1 MSLTNVPFLGMRG
14 TGDWVTNQRPENWRE
29 TILYLYPN
37 GKAPLT
43 AIMSMLKSESTDDP
57 HFHWWTKA
65 LANQRAAL
73 TGKYTNSGLSVAYVS
88 GGVASDVIY
97 AKMAAADVDKIR
109 IGHEVMFLCSVDP
122 TMRVVGKVTA
132 RSKNGANSYVAV
144 TLLEDDDN
152 SSTRDISD
160 SDVLWIVGNINSEGG
175 TLPSIIMYDPV
186 EYENYTQIFRTSIS
200 HTRTAMRTRLRT
212 GDQVAQAKK
221 EALELHGIEMEKAYI
236 FGVRTL
242 GTGDNGKPER
252 TTQGILGFV
261 NTNIYDFPSS
271 GGTWLYD
278 GDDWLDDSLE
288 ACFRY
293 GSQEK
298 IGLCGNGVL
307 RALMKLA
314 KAKGTFELTKMST
327 AYGVA
332 VFEWVTA
339 FGTLYLKSHPLFT
352 YEPTMRSN
360 MLIVDTNN
368 VMTRYIDDTKYLPN
382 RQEND
387 LDGEES
393 EYLTESGLELHHEE
407 TFGWI
412 TGMGLDSWGDLTTA
426 APTTVS
432 PTTVAPTTAAP
443 TTAAPTTL

>member
-1 MSLTNVPFLGMRG
+1 MSLVNVPFLGMRG

-29 TILYLYPN
+29 MILYLYPN

-43 AIMSMLKSESTDDP
+43 AIMSMLTSESVDDP
-57 HFHWWTKA
+57 HYHWWTKA

-73 TGKYTNSGLSVAYVS
+73 TGVFTDSGLSSAYTS
-88 GGVASDVIY
+88 GGVAGNVLY
-97 AKMAAADVDKIR
+97 ARMGADDVDKIR
-109 IGHEVMFLCSVDP
+109 IGHQVMFICSVDP

-132 RSKNGANSYVAV
+132 RNKAGASSYVAV
-144 TLLEDDDN
+144 TLLEADDN
-152 SSTRDISD
+152 STTRDISD
-160 SDVLWIVGNINSEGG
+160 SDVLWIVGNINPEGG
-175 TLPSIIMYDPV
+175 LLPDVVMYDPV
-186 EYENYTQIFRTSIS
+186 EYANYTQIFRTPLS
-200 HTRTAMRTRLRT
+200 HTRTAMKTRLRT
-212 GDQVAQAKK
+212 GNQVAQAKK

-252 TTQGILGFV
+252 TTGGILSFV
-261 NTNIYDFPSS
+261 NTNIFDFPSS

-278 GDDWLDDSLE
+278 GDDWLDDALE
-288 ACFRY
+288 SCFRY

-307 RALMKLA
+307 RGLMKIA

-339 FGTLYLKSHPLFT
+339 FGTLYIKSHPLFT
-352 YEPTMRSN
+352 YEATMRNN
-360 MLIVDTNN
+360 MLIVDTENLT
-368 VMTRYIDDTKYLPN
+368 TRYIDDTSYKPN
-382 RQEND
+382 RQAND
-387 LDGEES
+387 LDGESS

-412 TGMGLDSWGDLTTA
+412 TGLGLDSWGDLTTA
-426 APTTVS
+426 VPTTAS
-432 PTTVAPTTAAP
+432 PTTAAP
-443 TTAAPTTL
+443 TTAAPTTT